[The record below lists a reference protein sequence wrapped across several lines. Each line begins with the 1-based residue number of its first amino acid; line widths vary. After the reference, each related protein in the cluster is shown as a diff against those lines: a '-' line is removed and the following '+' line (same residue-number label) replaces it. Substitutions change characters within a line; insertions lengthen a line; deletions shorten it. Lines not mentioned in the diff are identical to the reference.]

1 MIKSDVI
8 VIGAGFAGLMAAAVS
23 AKHGKKVTLITYGS
37 GTFPL
42 NSGLI
47 DIMAMPID
55 ETMCATPIDGIQALP
70 ESHPYK
76 KIGTSIVADAVE
88 FFKELCEQENY
99 PYSGSID
106 KHQWVVT
113 ALGTMKPTCLV
124 PKTMLGDI
132 CLKQEELILIGFN
145 RLKDYYINVM
155 EENLQQSLGKKKIY
169 TSIMVDADIDA
180 GRDLSALDIARWL
193 NTEQGYESCLKQL
206 RGVVKANSVVILP
219 QVLGIKPNYEIWD
232 KMKKDLQCEVL
243 ETTGLP
249 PAANGLRLR
258 SMLLSYLKKHN
269 VTMVENA
276 KVIGSTVEN
285 QKCLA
290 ITTQNA
296 ARERSYQADH
306 FILATG
312 GFYGGGLQMET
323 FPIIKEPIFN
333 IPVQFKG
340 QDEAWANE
348 KLFSSQKQPFAE
360 VGVLTDDKLHPLDGA
375 GNCFINNVFVV
386 GRNLSGYD
394 FCFEQSGNGVA
405 LVSAYQAAM
414 SF

>member
-23 AKHGKKVTLITYGS
+23 AKCGKKVTLITYGS

-47 DIMAMPID
+47 DIMARPID
-55 ETMCATPIDGIQALP
+55 ETVCATPLDGIKALP
-70 ESHPYK
+70 EAHPYT
-76 KIGTSIVADAVE
+76 KIGTDIVEAAVA
-88 FFKELCEQENY
+88 FFMELCEQENY
-99 PYSGSID
+99 PYSGSLT

-132 CLKQEELILIGFN
+132 CLKNKEIVLIGFN
-145 RLKDYYINVM
+145 RLKDHYIHVM
-155 EENLQQSLGKKKIY
+155 KENLEQSLGKEKNY
-169 TSIMVDADIDA
+169 TSIMVDADIES
-180 GRDLSALDIARWL
+180 GRDLSTLDIARWL
-193 NTEQGYESCLKQL
+193 NTPQGYESCLKQL
-206 RGVVKANSVVILP
+206 RGSVQANSVVILP
-219 QVLGIKPNYEIWD
+219 QVLGVKPDYAILD

-243 ETTGLP
+243 ESTGLP
-249 PAANGLRLR
+249 PAANGLRLQ
-258 SMLLSYLKKHN
+258 SMLLGYLKKNN

-276 KVIGSTVEN
+276 KVIGSTVNN
-285 QKCLA
+285 QTCLS

-296 ARERSYQADH
+296 AREQTYQADH

-333 IPVQFKG
+333 IPVRVKG
-340 QDEAWANE
+340 NPEEWANE

-360 VGVLTDDKLHPLDGA
+360 VGIETDEKMRPLDEV
-375 GNCFINNVFVV
+375 GNCFIKNVFVA